1 MRFQRLR
8 SQQAALQQD
17 SRAVLDYCKE
27 WLFFGPALITFI
39 GTFYLVLLSY
49 PRAITFTIGKTCSAR
64 IAMVKENIH
73 HLTFEDKEIHLVG
86 TAHVSRESV
95 DLVNQVISEE
105 NPDTV
110 CVELCKSRYE
120 SLTQKRTWQET
131 NVFRVIREKK
141 AFLLLSN
148 LILAY
153 FQKKIGHKLGIKPG
167 EEMMRAI
174 EAAEE
179 VGANVHLADR
189 DIRITL
195 ARTWR
200 LMGLWTKIKLLAQII
215 VSAGGLESVTEEQ
228 IEEMKKRDVLESLL
242 SEIGEELPEI
252 KHIVIDERDQYLTYK
267 IRTAP
272 GKNIVAVVG
281 AGHVPG
287 IKHYWKL
294 PIDIAPLNHIPPRS
308 KIVSVL
314 KWVIP
319 LLIVAMFVL
328 GFFSAGTSATTK
340 MLKWWILANSTLA
353 GLGAILAFA
362 HPLTIFSAIVS
373 APLTSL
379 NPMIAAGWVCGLVEA
394 FVGKPKVKDLERL
407 PEDISSLKGFWKNKI
422 TRILLVV
429 VFTNIGSSL
438 GTFVAIPLMLRVF
451 T

>member
-1 MRFQRLR
+1 MI
-8 SQQAALQQD
+8 
-17 SRAVLDYCKE
+17 E
-27 WLFFGPALITFI
+27 
-39 GTFYLVLLSY
+39 
-49 PRAITFTIGKTCSAR
+49 
-64 IAMVKENIH
+64 ENIH
-73 HLTFEDKEIHLVG
+73 YLTFEDKEIYLVG

-95 DLVNQVISEE
+95 DLVNEVINEE

-120 SLTQKRTWQET
+120 SLTQKKTWQEA
-131 NVFRVIREKK
+131 NLFRVIREKK
-141 AFLLLSN
+141 TFLLLSN

-153 FQKKIGHKLGIKPG
+153 FQKKIGHKLGIRPG

-174 EAAEE
+174 EAAQE
-179 VGANVHLADR
+179 VGATIHLADR
-189 DIRITL
+189 DIRTTL

-200 LMGLWTKIKLLAQII
+200 LMGLWTKVKLLAQII
-215 VSAGGLESVTEEQ
+215 ISAGGLDSITEEQ

-242 SEIGEELPEI
+242 TEVGEELPEV
-252 KHIVIDERDQYLTYK
+252 KHILIDERDQYLTHK
-267 IRTAP
+267 IRRAP
-272 GKNIVAVVG
+272 GKKIVAVVG

-287 IKHYWKL
+287 IKHYWNL

-308 KIVSVL
+308 KIIRVL
-314 KWVIP
+314 KWAIP

-328 GFFSAGTSATTK
+328 GFFIAGTSTTTN

-362 HPLTIFSAIVS
+362 HPLTIFSAVVS

-379 NPMIAAGWVCGLVEA
+379 NPMIAAGWVCGFVEA
-394 FVGKPKVKDLERL
+394 FVDKPKVKDFERL
-407 PEDISSLKGFWKNKI
+407 PEDISSLRGFWRNKI

-438 GTFVAIPLMLRVF
+438 GTFVAIPLMVRVF
-451 T
+451 S